1 MSGFRCQS
9 RASQGSRDVYAL
21 HQHVEMQQYSVGA
34 QLGRMKQCAVLHN
47 TE

>member
-1 MSGFRCQS
+1 VSGFRCQS
-9 RASQGSRDVYAL
+9 RASQGSRNVYAL

-34 QLGRMKQCAVLHN
+34 QLERMIQRAFLHN